1 VLTFLR
7 VYRHPRLFFGDMID
21 HLRGPGFF
29 TMAAA
34 LGIVGSQ
41 FVVMAQAMRLG
52 FMFWFLA
59 LFYGSS

>member
-1 VLTFLR
+1 
-7 VYRHPRLFFGDMID
+7 MID

-34 LGIVGSQ
+34 LSIVGSQ
-41 FVVMAQAMRLG
+41 FVVMAQAMRFG

-59 LFYGSS
+59 LFLWIILT